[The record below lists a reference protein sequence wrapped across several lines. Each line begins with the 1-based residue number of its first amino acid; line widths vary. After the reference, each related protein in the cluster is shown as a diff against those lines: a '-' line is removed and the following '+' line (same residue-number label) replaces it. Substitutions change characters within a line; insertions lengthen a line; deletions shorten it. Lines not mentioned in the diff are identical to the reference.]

1 MSSQEGLP
9 EDGISADL
17 KNEQNAAK
25 QMQKTFQTENSRW
38 KGPEITKFRVKQFG
52 KAGAQHRGCGW
63 KAARQIRCWKALS
76 LWHRGRT
83 SSCKQGAMEEGVC
96 HELVSS
102 LGTPLSLQGKT
113 GLKESTVR
121 DTKPVRKVFLFSRP
135 ADKYWKWT
143 KLPYH

>member
-1 MSSQEGLP
+1 MLRQMPHSTLGEGIIKINNCNSLLDNIIKQWTQNQRWIQKNQYLTSMSSQEGLP

-38 KGPEITKFRVKQFG
+38 KVPEITKFRVKQFG
-52 KAGAQHRGCGW
+52 KARAQHRGCGW
-63 KAARQIRCWKALS
+63 KAGRQIRYWRALS

-96 HELVSS
+96 HELV
-102 LGTPLSLQGKT
+102 
-113 GLKESTVR
+113 
-121 DTKPVRKVFLFSRP
+121 
-135 ADKYWKWT
+135 
-143 KLPYH
+143 